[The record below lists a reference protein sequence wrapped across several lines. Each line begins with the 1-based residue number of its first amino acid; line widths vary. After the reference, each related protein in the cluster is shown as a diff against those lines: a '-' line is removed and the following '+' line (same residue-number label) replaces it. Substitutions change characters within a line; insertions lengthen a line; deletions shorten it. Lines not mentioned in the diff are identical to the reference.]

1 MNVVT
6 RTPHDQV
13 VARLRAADLEYGR
26 VGPTDERGWTF
37 AEVDTE
43 VDVEAGREPGAP
55 ATVADALARVDELVP
70 APWVVQLD
78 AGSDVLPDGVSAI
91 LAARTDPVAPPAVVT
106 WAPLDPSGTSTD
118 HAMRLDTDPSH
129 VLAAVAALVGLRH
142 AATAPD
148 LLRELEHP
156 DDLLDTFTA
165 VADLPTTDS
174 AAPDAVVQLVRAD
187 AAFVRAAVRRAGA
200 AWVRATDERTA
211 VWTVERPPS
220 PVPGAPDDE
229 VREAFTAALTGEFRA
244 RSTIERCLRPGE
256 AMISLERAGTGV
268 SWTLTTP
275 GRPWVFGSWNDTWT
289 DLSTSG
295 TEGAYDAL
303 VETFGEPRDPS
314 RLRAL
319 LAASTWPGD
328 PVADLAYLLGLPSAV
343 VEAVDDPARFR
354 HGAERVQPLGP
365 TVPLTPA
372 EKAALAARAPRRGT
386 GKTVRDVVL
395 LVLGVVLL
403 GLGAVMLATDG
414 AVVGSDGPPD
424 WSVVVWIAGGVLSL
438 VGWAGLGSAR
448 SDRRRFLADT

>member
-6 RTPHDQV
+6 RTPHAQV
-13 VARLRAADLEYGR
+13 VDRLRAARLEYGR

-55 ATVADALARVDELVP
+55 ATVAQALARVDELVP

-78 AGSDVLPDGVSAI
+78 AGSDLLPEGVSAI
-91 LAARTDPVAPPAVVT
+91 LAARPDPAAAPVAVT
-106 WAPLDPSGTSTD
+106 WAPVDESGTSTD
-118 HAMRLDTDPSH
+118 HTMRLDGEPGE
-129 VLAAVAALVGLRH
+129 VLAAVDALVGLRD

-148 LLRELEHP
+148 GLRELEHP
-156 DDLLDTFTA
+156 DDLLDAFTA
-165 VADLPTTDS
+165 LADLPATDS

-187 AAFVRAAVRRAGA
+187 AAFVRAAVRRAGSA
-200 AWVRATDERTA
+200 SVRATDERTT
-211 VWTVERPPS
+211 VWTLERPPA
-220 PVPGAPDDE
+220 PAPGEPDDD
-229 VREAFTAALTGEFRA
+229 VREAFTAALGGEFRA
-244 RSTIERCLRPGE
+244 RSTIERGLRAGE
-256 AMISLERAGTGV
+256 AMLSLERAGTGV
-268 SWTLTTP
+268 SWTLTTR

-303 VETFGEPRDPS
+303 VEVFGEPRDPG

-328 PVADLAYLLGLPSAV
+328 PVADLAYLLGLPAAL
-343 VEAVDDPARFR
+343 VEAVAEPARFR

-365 TVPLTPA
+365 TAPLTPQ
-372 EKAALAARAPRRGT
+372 EKAALAARAPRRGA

-395 LVLGVVLL
+395 VVLGLGLL
-403 GLGAVMLATDG
+403 GLGAAILTTDG
-414 AVVGSDGPPD
+414 AVVGSDGSPGWD
-424 WSVVVWIAGGVLSL
+424 VVVWVAGGVLAL
-438 VGWAGLGSAR
+438 AGWAGLGSAR
-448 SDRRRFLADT
+448 SDRRRFLSDA

>member
-6 RTPHDQV
+6 RTPHDHV
-13 VARLRAADLEYGR
+13 VVRLRAADLEYGR

-43 VDVEAGREPGAP
+43 DGTCADDADAPGS
-55 ATVADALARVDELVP
+55 VAEALARVDALVP

-78 AGSDVLPDGVSAI
+78 AGSDPLPDGVSAI
-91 LAARTDPVAPPAVVT
+91 LAARTDAVAPPAVVT
-106 WAPLDPSGTSTD
+106 WAPVDPSGTSTD
-118 HAMRLDTDPSH
+118 HAMRLDGDPSH
-129 VLAAVAALVGLRH
+129 VLAAVAALVGLRD
-142 AATAPD
+142 AATAPER
-148 LLRELEHP
+148 LRELEHP
-156 DDLLDTFTA
+156 DDLLDTFAA
-165 VADLPTTDS
+165 VADLPATDS
-174 AAPDAVVQLVRAD
+174 AAPDAVVQLVRSD
-187 AAFVRAAVRRAGA
+187 AAFVRAAVRRAGS
-200 AWVRATDERTA
+200 AWVRATDERTS
-211 VWTVERPPS
+211 VWTVERPPVS
-220 PVPGAPDDE
+220 VPGAPDDE

-244 RSTIERCLRPGE
+244 RSTIERGLRPGE
-256 AMISLERAGTGV
+256 AMISLERAGAGV
-268 SWTLTTP
+268 AWTLTTP

-303 VETFGEPRDPS
+303 VETFGEPRDPG

-328 PVADLAYLLGLPSAV
+328 PVADLAYLLGLPSAL

-365 TVPLTPA
+365 TAPLTPA
-372 EKAALAARAPRRGT
+372 ERDALAARAPRRGT

-395 LVLGVVLL
+395 LLLGLALL
-403 GLGAVMLATDG
+403 GLGAAILATSG

-424 WSVVVWIAGGVLSL
+424 WSVVVWIAGGVLAL
-438 VGWAGLGSAR
+438 AGWAGLGSAR
-448 SDRRRFLADT
+448 SERRRFLADT